1 MKDELAVKD
10 SQLVKYAE
18 YHQLLE
24 NKVNEEKEIKERLM
38 SEIKSSYRGGTAD
51 GAGGDS
57 NAGEEYETEILKQKL
72 DQELYEKDQ
81 LLKEL
86 DYLKKSK
93 PQAKPTPAADTA
105 PQFFEALLDKVE
117 STVF

>member
-1 MKDELAVKD
+1 M
-10 SQLVKYAE
+10 KYAE

-24 NKVNEEKEIKERLM
+24 NKVSEEKEIKERLM
-38 SEIKSSYRGGTAD
+38 SEIKSSYRGGA
-51 GAGGDS
+51 GDS
-57 NAGEEYETEILKQKL
+57 NGVDEYETEILKQKL

-81 LLKEL
+81 LIKEL

-93 PQAKPTPAADTA
+93 PQTKPPQATDTSLL
-105 PQFFEALLDKVE
+105 FFETLLDKVE

>member
-1 MKDELAVKD
+1 VKD

-38 SEIKSSYRGGTAD
+38 SEIKSSYRGGAAD
-51 GAGGDS
+51 GGGDS

-72 DQELYEKDQ
+72 DQEVYLKDQ

-93 PQAKPTPAADTA
+93 PQAKPTPATDAA

>member
-1 MKDELAVKD
+1 MKD

-51 GAGGDS
+51 AGDS

-72 DQELYEKDQ
+72 DQEVYEKDQ

-93 PQAKPTPAADTA
+93 PQAKPTPATDAV